1 MAKLR
6 KLTDE
11 EIRDRLATLPGWQ
24 VRSDKLHRE
33 FKFADFSQA
42 FGFMA
47 TMATVAEAR
56 DHHPEWFNVYSRV
69 VIDLST
75 HDVGGI
81 SDKDFEW
88 AAEVNRRLP

>member
-1 MAKLR
+1 MSKPK
-6 KLTDE
+6 KLTEDE
-11 EIRDRLATLPGWQ
+11 IKERLPALAGWT
-24 VRSDKLHRE
+24 VRNGKLHRE
-33 FKFADFSQA
+33 LKFSDFSQA

-47 TMATVAEAR
+47 TMAIVSEAN

-75 HDVGGI
+75 HEVGGI
-81 SDKDFEW
+81 SERDFKW